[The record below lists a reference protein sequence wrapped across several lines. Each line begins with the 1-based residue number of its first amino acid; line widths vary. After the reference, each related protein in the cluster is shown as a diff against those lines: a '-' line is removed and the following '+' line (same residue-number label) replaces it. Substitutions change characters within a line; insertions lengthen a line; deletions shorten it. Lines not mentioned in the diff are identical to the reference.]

1 MEQLVYEEYNPEED
15 ENQPA
20 TVGVSPFLSDREV
33 EYYWARF
40 PNCCSHCTIQEDVP
54 IRSFVPAVAAWAE
67 KWTLA
72 LCVNILSQHKAMIR
86 NVALA
91 SSIQT
96 SEGGVNLPTIFSGR
110 LISLKE

>member
-1 MEQLVYEEYNPEED
+1 MVLKILGLSYFFRNLSIHQPSLEWEEMEQLVYEEYNPEED

-40 PNCCSHCTIQEDVP
+40 PNCCSHCTSQEDVVP
-54 IRSFVPAVAAWAE
+54 IRSFVTAVAAWAE

-72 LCVNILSQHKAMIR
+72 LCVNILS
-86 NVALA
+86 
-91 SSIQT
+91 
-96 SEGGVNLPTIFSGR
+96 
-110 LISLKE
+110 